1 MKTIEFSKHLLPN
14 GLQIILHEDH
24 SLPVTAVNIWYHVGS
39 KNEEIGRT
47 GFAHLFEHVMFEGS
61 KNHNSSFFEPLQKIG
76 AVLNGSTSND
86 RTNYWVNLPSNHLE
100 TVLWLE
106 SDRMGFLLEA
116 LDQKRFDIPVSYT
129 HLTLPT
135 TPYV

>member
-1 MKTIEFSKHLLPN
+1 MNKNEHSVSKITLSN
-14 GLQIILHEDH
+14 GLECILNEDN
-24 SLPVTAVNIWYHVGS
+24 TKGYAAFNIWYHVGS
-39 KNEEIGRT
+39 KDEKPGMT

-106 SDRMGFLLEA
+106 SEIGRA
-116 LDQKRFDIPVSYT
+116 HV
-129 HLTLPT
+129 
-135 TPYV
+135 